1 MRKVN
6 RYFYPAVFTYE
17 EGHGGYPLT
26 IDGVNQDDMFVYLP
40 YAGQKKDEEKKG

>member
-17 EGHGGYPLT
+17 EGQEIAVFFPDLDVST
-26 IDGVNQDDMFVYLP
+26 SPSF
-40 YAGQKKDEEKKG
+40 AA